1 MRRALAPLLL
11 AACATTAPPADE
23 VLGPAELREPLRASA
38 ETLVA
43 LLDRTETA
51 ARTLGDLDRQAAG
64 ASAAARSH
72 PQSFALQARAAKALF
87 RAALRRMMLWEL
99 EVGKADPR
107 IDTLLVAGERI
118 PAERRAT
125 LLSLAREGAAFG
137 EAAARLEPARVEGH
151 LTLGLNLTI
160 QAIAE
165 GGLNALMQGL
175 PGRIRDAVDRAVA
188 ADRLHD
194 GAGPLRLEGRFF
206 TNVPWPLR
214 DLARAERAL
223 LDAERIAPGA
233 FVHLFLGD
241 LRWRQGRASEAR
253 DAWSRAAEAAAAS
266 DLGLFD
272 PLASAEARQR
282 LLATAETK

>member
-11 AACATTAPPADE
+11 AACATKSPPAEE
-23 VLGPAELREPLRASA
+23 VLGPTQLREPARASP
-38 ETLVA
+38 ETLA
-43 LLDRTETA
+43 RQLDLQAEA
-51 ARTLGDLDRQAAG
+51 AQSLGDLDRVAAD
-64 ASAAARSH
+64 ASSAARAH
-72 PQSFALQARAAKALF
+72 PQSYPLQDRAAKALF

-99 EVGKADPR
+99 EVGEADPR
-107 IDTLLVAGERI
+107 IETLLVAGEEI

-125 LLSLAREGAAFG
+125 LLSLAREGAAFA
-137 EAAARLEPARVEGH
+137 ESATRLDPTRVEGH
-151 LTLGLNLTI
+151 LALGLNLTI

-165 GGLNALMQGL
+165 GGMNALVQGL
-175 PGRIRDAVDRAVA
+175 PGKIRDAVDKAVA

-214 DLARAERAL
+214 DLPRAERAL
-223 LDAERIAPGA
+223 LDAEAHAPGA

-241 LRWRQGRASEAR
+241 LRWRQGRGPEAR
-253 DAWSRAAEAAAAS
+253 EAWSRAATAS
-266 DLGLFD
+266 PAPGLRLFD

-282 LLATAETK
+282 LASTAP